1 MSAFSFPVTIPMV
14 VAGVAIASVNQK
26 AAIAVTTV
34 ITAALLVRA
43 SKSIFNPP
51 VELTFRSSPDGS
63 SNGFMIN
70 EDKKTLDET
79 LKRLH
84 TEAVDE
90 RHIFGSCKK
99 INDSQLSITH
109 NNNEYKVTK
118 YYLRITIV

>member
-1 MSAFSFPVTIPMV
+1 MSAFSFPVTVPMV

-63 SNGFMIN
+63 SNGF
-70 EDKKTLDET
+70 
-79 LKRLH
+79 
-84 TEAVDE
+84 
-90 RHIFGSCKK
+90 
-99 INDSQLSITH
+99 
-109 NNNEYKVTK
+109 
-118 YYLRITIV
+118 